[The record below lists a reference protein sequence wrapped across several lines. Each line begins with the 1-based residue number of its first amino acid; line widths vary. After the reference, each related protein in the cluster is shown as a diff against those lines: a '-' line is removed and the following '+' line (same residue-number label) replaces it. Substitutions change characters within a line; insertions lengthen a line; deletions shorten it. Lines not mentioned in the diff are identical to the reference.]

1 MCVVETKREVGRPC
15 RFTFLA
21 TVVAVIERV
30 DSTSDSDFIRPEGP
44 TSC

>member
-1 MCVVETKREVGRPC
+1 MCAVETKREVGRPC
-15 RFTFLA
+15 CFTLA